1 MSRGYKPC
9 RVERYT
15 DRHSKGGGKLKED
28 FTSGGQKD
36 LSLNISKMSI
46 QIGLTHNLNLQEVG
60 KMKARI
66 NKISVL
72 LATMLVVFGISVSA
86 QAADKIRIAL
96 GDVASVET
104 LAFLVALDRA
114 KDRGLDYE
122 MTAFAKEQLAIQAVI
137 GGQMDLAVGT
147 PYSVIQKTNVPIRN
161 VFQLSKLVF
170 FPVADKKYKTWQD
183 LDGQPF
189 TFHARGTGTEAIGD
203 IIIKREGITLGQR
216 SYVPGSENLII
227 GMMKGQIN
235 ATIVDL
241 SNKNIL
247 MEKAGDRFHVLPGIE
262 DPASDEVLFG
272 EIGWMKENEESVAIL
287 VEELLR
293 TWREMADDHTIL
305 DKERKARNLL
315 SDIPKELLEEVDAY
329 YKEALE
335 GGVFDPNGGGKEAAL
350 ADFVFFVDAG
360 QLEGPAS
367 DLKVEDYWYLAPLE
381 AAKAKLGN

>member
-1 MSRGYKPC
+1 MRDHVKKMAILLTA
-9 RVERYT
+9 VMMA
-15 DRHSKGGGKLKED
+15 
-28 FTSGGQKD
+28 
-36 LSLNISKMSI
+36 LSISI
-46 QIGLTHNLNLQEVG
+46 Q
-60 KMKARI
+60 
-66 NKISVL
+66 
-72 LATMLVVFGISVSA
+72 A
-86 QAADKIRIAL
+86 QAAGKVRIAL

-216 SYVPGSENLII
+216 SYVPGSENRII

-293 TWREMADDHTIL
+293 TWREMAEDHTIL

-329 YKEALE
+329 YQEAIE

-350 ADFVFFVDAG
+350 ADFIFFVDAG

>member
-1 MSRGYKPC
+1 MGGEKMRDHAK
-9 RVERYT
+9 RVAT
-15 DRHSKGGGKLKED
+15 LL
-28 FTSGGQKD
+28 TAVVMA
-36 LSLNISKMSI
+36 LSISI
-46 QIGLTHNLNLQEVG
+46 QV
-60 KMKARI
+60 
-66 NKISVL
+66 
-72 LATMLVVFGISVSA
+72 

-104 LAFLVALDRA
+104 LGFLVALDRA

-216 SYVPGSENLII
+216 SYVPGSENRII

-247 MEKAGDRFHVLPGIE
+247 MEKAGDQFHVLPGIE

-293 TWREMADDHTIL
+293 TWREMAEDHTIL

-329 YKEALE
+329 YKEAIE
-335 GGVFDPNGGGKEAAL
+335 GGVFDPNGGGEEAAL

-360 QLEGPAS
+360 QLEGPAA
-367 DLKVEDYWYLAPLE
+367 DLKVEDYWYLAPLD

>member
-1 MSRGYKPC
+1 MRDQTKRIATLLIAVVMALG
-9 RVERYT
+9 
-15 DRHSKGGGKLKED
+15 
-28 FTSGGQKD
+28 
-36 LSLNISKMSI
+36 ISI
-46 QIGLTHNLNLQEVG
+46 Q
-60 KMKARI
+60 
-66 NKISVL
+66 
-72 LATMLVVFGISVSA
+72 A

-216 SYVPGSENLII
+216 SYVPGSENRII

-329 YKEALE
+329 YKEAIE
-335 GGVFDPNGGGKEAAL
+335 GGVFDPNGGGEEAAL
-350 ADFVFFVDAG
+350 ADFIFFVDAG

-367 DLKVEDYWYLAPLE
+367 DLKVEDFWYLAPLD